1 MLPTKDEFRR
11 VFGSIIGEAQSQD
24 VLVIYLAGHGVARRG
39 VADQYYFLAKSA
51 RGTELPAND
60 LIMLDLASISS
71 EELRNWCL
79 NIKALKQVI
88 ILDTCAAGA
97 AIKIIR
103 EEVRMGHD
111 ASHEKNEAGYVR
123 ALSKAGYPNY
133 VGMTTVSGPREAW
146 FIEFYPSYAA
156 VEAARVLTDKQ
167 PAKSEL
173 DLLDVKDAES
183 VSGGRTLLGVYQK
196 DLSYMPERGPGKLHY
211 TAVSIVRVRVGRDA
225 DYAKLR
231 AMTNAAGSTAGRK
244 GSQLVY
250 RVSSGAPGGTYI
262 TLRAL
267 ESLKDLDPDSS
278 VRPLA
283 DVMGAAQ
290 FAEFQ
295 KLSGE
300 VEVSTEQMIF
310 AISPAMRTSATYRAI
325 GFFSTRYATPAKN
338 AAPSFMAAPIMSW
351 FR

>member
-1 MLPTKDEFRR
+1 MNRNVLCFLSATVCVGVTAPIPAR
-11 VFGSIIGEAQSQD
+11 AQPP
-24 VLVIYLAGHGVARRG
+24 AG
-39 VADQYYFLAKSA
+39 
-51 RGTELPAND
+51 PPP
-60 LIMLDLASISS
+60 I
-71 EELRNWCL
+71 
-79 NIKALKQVI
+79 
-88 ILDTCAAGA
+88 
-97 AIKIIR
+97 IKIIR

-167 PAKSEL
+167 PSKSEL
-173 DLLDVKDAES
+173 DVLDVKDAES

-278 VRPLA
+278 VRPLP

-295 KLSGE
+295 KLLGE

-310 AISPAMRTSATYRAI
+310 AISPAMSYPPKQMVDAD
-325 GFFSTRYATPAKN
+325 
-338 AAPSFMAAPIMSW
+338 PSFWHPKPATAAATKKTP
-351 FR
+351 